1 MQLLKWTTDL
11 ELGLEQIDNQHKT
24 LINII
29 NELNIGIEYGQS
41 NSVMIPI
48 VEKIQEYTNTHFK
61 AEEEIFSQYNY
72 PDRAVHEAE
81 HITFIDSI
89 KYIHRQC
96 EIIEE
101 PMSTRIRDFL
111 LGWLCNH
118 IRTKDKEYKRFID
131 KCSVI

>member
-11 ELGLEQIDNQHKT
+11 ELGLEQIDNQHKS

-29 NELNIGIEYGQS
+29 NELNIGIEYGQP

-48 VEKIQEYTNTHFK
+48 VEKIQDYANTHFK
-61 AEEEIFSQYNY
+61 VEEEIFANYSY
-72 PDRAVHEAE
+72 PDRADHEAD
-81 HITFIDSI
+81 HATFIDSI
-89 KYIHRQC
+89 KYIHKQC

-131 KCSVI
+131 KCSVR